1 MLTDPS
7 DSLDASPKRSIFET
21 GRFAGGADSL
31 ECGGDTD
38 LSLGE
43 STIIEA
49 GVDPEE
55 GGALSDDPRRRN
67 EERDPDKAVSLSS
80 SEDSNGSVSERDG
93 SLAGSFWVRL
103 FHALEADRVLLA
115 MP

>member
-55 GGALSDDPRRRN
+55 GGALSDDLRRRN
-67 EERDPDKAVSLSS
+67 EERDPDKAAGVSS
-80 SEDSNGSVSERDG
+80 SEYTNGSV
-93 SLAGSFWVRL
+93 
-103 FHALEADRVLLA
+103 
-115 MP
+115 